1 MKTNL
6 CLVTLLAFLPWSHGL
21 PAGEVKVA
29 ATPNGGMVPDAE
41 IDRQGVVHVAYV
53 TGENVYY
60 VKSSDE
66 GSTFTAPIRVNS
78 ETDTAHPANMYRGPD
93 LALGKDG
100 RVHVIWYCNAYQRK
114 LPQDQWGV
122 MYAHLNEA
130 KNAFVPSRNLN
141 HKPSDNYSLAADGHG
156 KVAVF
161 WMAGGLFYNL
171 SKDGG
176 ETFGDAVKIA
186 SADTCECCA
195 SRAFFSADGALHCA
209 YRDKANNI
217 RDMYLL
223 SQPKGQATFAKE
235 KISAT
240 PWEVKGC
247 PMTGTF
253 LTGDKNGLVA
263 AWETKG
269 RVFFTRLAG
278 NGRDTSPRESLAP
291 VRGGKWPIALIAPD
305 RSVLV
310 SWKNGATL
318 EWQLYDANDK
328 PVGDKKSKPS
338 PNPHRHA
345 GVVTASGNFVLVD

>member
-1 MKTNL
+1 
-6 CLVTLLAFLPWSHGL
+6 
-21 PAGEVKVA
+21 
-29 ATPNGGMVPDAE
+29 
-41 IDRQGVVHVAYV
+41 VAYV

-66 GSTFTAPIRVNS
+66 GNTFTAPIRINS
-78 ETDTAHPANMYRGPD
+78 GADTAHPANMYRGPD

-122 MYAHLNEA
+122 MYSHLNAET
-130 KNAFVPSRNLN
+130 NAFVASRNLN
-141 HKPSDNYSLAADGHG
+141 HKPSDNYSLATDGNG

-171 SKDGG
+171 SKDSG
-176 ETFGDAVKIA
+176 ETFAEPVKIA
-186 SADTCECCA
+186 NADTCECCA
-195 SRAFFSADGALHCA
+195 SRAFISTDGTLNCA

-217 RDMYLL
+217 RDMFLL
-223 SQPKGQATFAKE
+223 SQPKGQSAFTKE
-235 KISAT
+235 KISVT

-253 LTGDKNGLVA
+253 LTGDKNGLIT

-269 RVFFTRLAG
+269 QVFFTRSDR
-278 NGRDTSPRESLAP
+278 NSRSPSPKEIAAP

-305 RSVLV
+305 HSVLL
-310 SWKNGATL
+310 SWKNGTTL
-318 EWQLYDANDK
+318 EWQLYGANDK
-328 PVGDKKSKPS
+328 PVGEKKSKPS

-345 GVVTASGNFVLVD
+345 GVVIASGNFLLI